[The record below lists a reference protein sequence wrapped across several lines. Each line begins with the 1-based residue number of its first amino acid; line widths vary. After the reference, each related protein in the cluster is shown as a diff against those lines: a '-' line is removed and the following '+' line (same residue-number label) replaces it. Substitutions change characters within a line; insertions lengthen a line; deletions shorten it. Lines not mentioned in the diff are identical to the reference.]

1 MLQKKPAPSCVNWK
15 ASQVLVFKSYKSL
28 RETLHQFKPLLVASI
43 RRKKKKVIDWEWT
56 EDAGLLSGAWH
67 FEAP

>member
-43 RRKKKKVIDWEWT
+43 RRKKKK
-56 EDAGLLSGAWH
+56 
-67 FEAP
+67 